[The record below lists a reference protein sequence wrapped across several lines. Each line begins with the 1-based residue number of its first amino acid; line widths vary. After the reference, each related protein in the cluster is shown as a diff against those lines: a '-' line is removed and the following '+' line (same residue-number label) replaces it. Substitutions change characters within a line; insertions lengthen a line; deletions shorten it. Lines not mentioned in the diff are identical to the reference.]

1 MRASQSLISL
11 ASVLHLVVM
20 IQITSGQGLINST
33 CLDSARDDPNI
44 DYAFC
49 TSSLQAAPGS
59 HCATLR
65 GLNIISITLLQN
77 NITDMR
83 CFIKHLI
90 RNSTPEE
97 PYLMEC
103 LSDCFELF
111 SDAIPSAKEAM
122 RHFTMKRYDDANAK
136 ISSIMDGATTCEDGF
151 KERRGLVSPLTN
163 RNHHVFE
170 LSAIALSLVHVIQTR
185 SG

>member
-11 ASVLHLVVM
+11 ASVLTLVVM
-20 IQITSGQGLINST
+20 IQITSGQSLINLIRT

-49 TSSLQAAPGS
+49 TSSLQAATAP
-59 HCATLR
+59 TLQ

-77 NITDMR
+77 NITDTR
-83 CFIKHLI
+83 CFIKQLI
-90 RNSTPEE
+90 RNTTPEE
-97 PYLMEC
+97 PYLREC
-103 LSDCFELF
+103 LSDCLELF

-122 RHFTMKRYDDANAK
+122 RHFIMKRYDDANVK
-136 ISSIMDGATTCEDGF
+136 ISSIMEGATTCEDGF
-151 KERRGLVSPLTN
+151 KERKGLVSPLTN

-170 LSAIALSLVHVIQTR
+170 LSAITLSLMHVIQTR